1 MSDDRPT
8 ADDDPADLSSPGGQT
23 TAGGR
28 YQRGRDR
35 IEVAVERA
43 RRTAETLRDEI
54 PAVDAGWESLVRD
67 LDVGG
72 PLITGAVAFRMF
84 LWLLPATLVAV
95 VGFGLF
101 ADTTGGS
108 PEGVA
113 KSAGIK
119 GFAAQSIVSATK
131 SSTEGRWLLVAVG
144 IMALLS
150 ATRSLVKALWRS
162 HELAWRVP
170 KRSSPKTITSVA
182 VAICLAVA
190 CFAVSAGVSLVREQ
204 SAALAIVAI
213 ALLLLGWFG
222 LWLLISRLLPH
233 GDAPLTALIPGAVL
247 VALCIEALRVVTIY
261 YIAGKINSSSSVYGG
276 LGTAAALMTWFYLLA
291 HVVVAAAVVNAT
303 LWERRRRGAS
313 DAPRRR
319 STASGT
325 P

>member
-1 MSDDRPT
+1 MSDDRPRPT
-8 ADDDPADLSSPGGQT
+8 TIPPTCPCPVGRPRPG
-23 TAGGR
+23 AGINAAR
-28 YQRGRDR
+28 S

-43 RRTAETLRDEI
+43 HAPQRRFATRSPRWT
-54 PAVDAGWESLVRD
+54 PVGNSWSRD

-144 IMALLS
+144 IMALLLGD
-150 ATRSLVKALWRS
+150 TLPGQGALAEPR
-162 HELAWRVP
+162 AR
-170 KRSSPKTITSVA
+170 
-182 VAICLAVA
+182 VA
-190 CFAVSAGVSLVREQ
+190 CAEALFSQDHYLGGGRDLSGSRLLRRLRRRVSGARTVGGLGHRRDR
-204 SAALAIVAI
+204 
-213 ALLLLGWFG
+213 LLLLGWFG

-276 LGTAAALMTWFYLLA
+276 LGTAAVLMTWFYLLA
-291 HVVVAAAVVNAT
+291 RVVVAAAVVNAT
-303 LWERRRRGAS
+303 LWERRQRGAS
-313 DAPRRR
+313 NAPRRR